1 MTPKNM
7 LVLMSDEHNAKIL
20 GCHGNPIVKTP
31 NIDELSSESIVF
43 NNFYVSPVCAPTRS
57 SLMTGRYSLRTGVR
71 DTYNGGAIMSTD
83 EITIAELLQE
93 KNYKTGIF
101 GKWHLGDNYPS
112 RPSDQGFDES
122 VIHLSGGIGQVGDIT
137 NYYQKDKSYF
147 DSCSFTF
154 VFLTIKTQIFRN
166 HFQIIYL
173 NATSSRIWSHS

>member
-1 MTPKNM
+1 MTDK
-7 LVLMSDEHNAKIL
+7 SAKFGI
-20 GCHGNPIVKTP
+20 GAIVKHRLYP
-31 NIDELSSESIVF
+31 FRGVVVDVDPE
-43 NNFYVSPVCAPTRS
+43 SPVCAPTRS
-57 SLMTGRYSLRTGVR
+57 SLMTGRYSLRTCVR

-93 KNYKTGIF
+93 KGYKTGIF

-147 DSCSFTF
+147 DPILNKNLWPQHWSISSIPSTTCRSFA
-154 VFLTIKTQIFRN
+154 L
-166 HFQIIYL
+166 
-173 NATSSRIWSHS
+173 